1 MVLYWENPTN
11 EAFICCL
18 LHFRTEVQSI
28 CHYPLGYLLCNSHQ
42 VTPNSFFFLDNVRFP
57 FSPENPQFSHKQISN
72 QKGLV
77 NPVPVMGHVI
87 PVCWFGV
94 FCNYSNELVSFS
106 SQQVSLLDISY
117 SLCIFCCLY
126 FCPKWFVPNFILSHI
141 RVVLFHHNFNSDAT
155 IEGKGSSPKLQ
166 VFSWPNMTI
175 GKYLREMEQVR
186 KKIIKTGR
194 FRSEAEICAENR
206 RERKQ
211 WSVCRERTLVVL
223 FFTQFKGIFC
233 RHLLCCTSFLS
244 HYIQLCLSNICSA
257 TDWLYLSSFPYIV
270 SVIILWYYLSLFD
283 LRFLSSFPLT
293 LFIFIPQISTKQ

>member
-94 FCNYSNELVSFS
+94 FCNYSNELVSFPLSRYHYLTFLILYVS
-106 SQQVSLLDISY
+106 SVVYTSVQSDLCQIS
-117 SLCIFCCLY
+117 SSVTSESFCS
-126 FCPKWFVPNFILSHI
+126 I
-141 RVVLFHHNFNSDAT
+141 
-155 IEGKGSSPKLQ
+155 
-166 VFSWPNMTI
+166 
-175 GKYLREMEQVR
+175 
-186 KKIIKTGR
+186 
-194 FRSEAEICAENR
+194 
-206 RERKQ
+206 
-211 WSVCRERTLVVL
+211 
-223 FFTQFKGIFC
+223 
-233 RHLLCCTSFLS
+233 
-244 HYIQLCLSNICSA
+244 
-257 TDWLYLSSFPYIV
+257 
-270 SVIILWYYLSLFD
+270 IILTVMLL
-283 LRFLSSFPLT
+283 
-293 LFIFIPQISTKQ
+293 